1 MWFLNVALWY
11 YLFIF
16 FPSIVL
22 IVEIT
27 GLTWINEPFEVEPR
41 KSRDH
46 DKATLRKRRNDLDD
60 VYSLQHP

>member
-1 MWFLNVALWY
+1 MWFLNVAQWY

-16 FPSIVL
+16 CPSIVL

-27 GLTWINEPFEVEPR
+27 GLTWINEAFEVEPR
-41 KSRDH
+41 KSLDH